1 MKRSTNLI
9 GANFSPEVV
18 NQVWEKGTPVAN
30 QSPSTMRR
38 DSCGALMLRNKYGAT
53 DSEYGWEIDHVVP
66 RSKGGTDL
74 LGNLQPLQ
82 WENNRS
88 KGDAIGAWTC
98 AKR

>member
-1 MKRSTNLI
+1 
-9 GANFSPEVV
+9 
-18 NQVWEKGTPVAN
+18 
-30 QSPSTMRR
+30 
-38 DSCGALMLRNKYGAT
+38 MLRNKYGAT